1 MTLNKLL
8 TLLITTLALTNTN
21 AQSTYVA
28 GVGTDSCGKVTLAY
42 TRFSNPV
49 GGTVFDGKTYLDE
62 PNGYTQWLSGFVSA
76 HNVLV
81 AKNNPKKQIAVD
93 PVAIGY
99 WLKSYCINNPT
110 KTVAVAADA
119 FVIEHMGK

>member
-8 TLLITTLALTNTN
+8 TLLITTLVLTSPN

-49 GGTVFDGKTYLDE
+49 GGTVFEGKTYLDE
-62 PNGYTQWLSGFVSA
+62 PNGYTQWMAGFISA
-76 HNVLV
+76 HNILV
-81 AKNNPKKQIAVD
+81 AKNKPAKQINID
-93 PVAIGY
+93 PVAMGY
-99 WLKSYCINNPT
+99 WLKTFCANNPT
-110 KTVAVAADA
+110 KSVAIAADT
-119 FVIEHMGK
+119 FITEQNR